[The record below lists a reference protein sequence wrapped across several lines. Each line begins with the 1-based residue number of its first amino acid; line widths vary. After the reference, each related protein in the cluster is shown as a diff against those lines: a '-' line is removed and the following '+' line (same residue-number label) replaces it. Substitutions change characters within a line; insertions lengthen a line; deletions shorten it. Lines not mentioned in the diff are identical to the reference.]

1 MTEALPDVLPEALV
15 VLHAFGSYSRGQ
27 LLTDA
32 AVIAA
37 ILQGGNASLV
47 VRTRLPQH
55 PAASAE

>member
-1 MTEALPDVLPEALV
+1 MTEALPDALV

-27 LLTDA
+27 MLTDP

-37 ILQGGNASLV
+37 ILRGGNASLV